1 MTRCVY
7 TDIPLPFTLSTTTF
21 PTIAQTSAMI
31 TNFYKLGADILT
43 VTYTATVPDTPTLFA
58 LIVSK
63 LSIYIMRL
71 NEARK
76 HPDLNVQISPDW
88 LTFTD
93 VDKQAILGYN
103 KLDSN
108 ENSQNI
114 WID

>member
-21 PTIAQTSAMI
+21 PTIAQTTLFI
-31 TNFYKLGADILT
+31 DNFYKLGADILG
-43 VTYTATVPDTPTLFA
+43 VTYSATVPDTPTLFS

-71 NEARK
+71 NEARR
-76 HPDLNVQISPDW
+76 HPDQFVQISADW
-88 LTFTD
+88 LTFTEQ
-93 VDKQAILGYN
+93 DKQAILGYN
-103 KLDSN
+103 KIDSN
-108 ENSQNI
+108 ENSQQV